1 MRIFQILNSWKLL
14 PYVGIKKC
22 RDKEMSEYNI
32 KPSRA
37 TNYTHTH
44 THTHIYIKIERLNI
58 KIPSLT
64 TV

>member
-37 TNYTHTH
+37 TNYTHTR
-44 THTHIYIKIERLNI
+44 THTYIYIYKD
-58 KIPSLT
+58 
-64 TV
+64 